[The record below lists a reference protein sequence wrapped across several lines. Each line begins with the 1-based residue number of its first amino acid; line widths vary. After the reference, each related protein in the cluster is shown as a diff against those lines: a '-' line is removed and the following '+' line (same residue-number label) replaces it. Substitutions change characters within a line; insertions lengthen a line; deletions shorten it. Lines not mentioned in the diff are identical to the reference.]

1 MKGRAVSA
9 LKRIFIPH
17 GAVAL
22 LIVLAGGVSL
32 YFAFTAE
39 VPEWFR
45 YAAYLLSA
53 WALCII
59 CVRAALVF
67 RRGGIKTLAPV
78 RRALELPGVERYVHD
93 RRFRGEVQL
102 WQGLFAGTAYAVF
115 KLVTG
120 AIYGSA
126 WFICVGVYYL
136 LLGLVRCVL
145 AFGGR
150 RAKSERAELRLCL
163 GCGGLMFL
171 VSLGAAAVTVN
182 MVVYDHFYA
191 YPGYVIYASALYA
204 FWALIQSVL
213 NVARSRSLKSPL
225 LAVSRLISL
234 DAALMGML
242 ALQTAMLAAFGDG
255 GEADAAFR
263 FTMNA
268 ITGSVVNLLLI
279 ALALGTVC
287 RFIVELRRQKS
298 T

>member
-1 MKGRAVSA
+1 MKGRTISA
-9 LKRIFIPH
+9 LKLIFIPH
-17 GAVAL
+17 VAAAA
-22 LIVLAGGVSL
+22 LIVLTGGVSL
-32 YFAFTAE
+32 YFAFAE
-39 VPEWFR
+39 PVPEWFR
-45 YAAYLLSA
+45 YCAYLLSA
-53 WALCII
+53 WALCVV
-59 CVRAALVF
+59 CVRTALLF
-67 RRGGIKTLAPV
+67 RRGGLKTLAPV
-78 RRALELPGVERYVHD
+78 RRALTLPGVERYVSD

-102 WQGLFAGTAYAVF
+102 WQGLFTGTAYAIF

-120 AIYGSA
+120 AVYDST
-126 WFICVGVYYL
+126 WFICVGAYYM

-145 AFGGR
+145 AVGGR
-150 RAKSERAELRLCL
+150 RVKSERATLRLCL
-163 GCGGLMFL
+163 VCGGLMCL

-204 FWALIQSVL
+204 FWALIQSAV

-268 ITGSVVNLLLI
+268 VTGSVVNLLLI
-279 ALALGTVC
+279 ALALGTVF
-287 RFIVELRRQKS
+287 RFIVELRRQNS